1 MISLGL
7 GGPGAVAEVKP
18 TSQRQRQREM
28 LELLEERWQQA
39 CNELNQGRQS
49 IGLAEAIRTGLL
61 NNPILTEQYASVQAS
76 QWQARAIRREWSPT
90 LTGNNP
96 NPEAIAIR
104 QDRLSTDS
112 RTDINTQQST
122 SEKLTNSFY
131 SSPRLQLNW
140 TFLDPTRTPRLKS
153 SLANERSRQLL
164 FDISARNLILEIQ
177 GSYYRLQEAR
187 ELREDYN
194 RIYELTRKQVVRAI
208 QLRKAG
214 AGTQGDVDQL
224 RAQLFQ
230 QLVQLIQ
237 IYEQEV
243 IAANQLA
250 YTLSLE
256 PGQLLLP
263 SEKLRPSG
271 TWELAL
277 QTTIEEALALREEIK
292 SSLARAE
299 QYGWSAKAR
308 LNSYLPSVSILGQSQ
323 LNTNNQLDQTV
334 GSTGWSE
341 TITRGVRNDLGL
353 TFKWLMFD
361 GGVTVAESQ
370 ALREQA
376 NSAKAQA
383 ANDRLEVTLQVQN
396 SYATYNS
403 SNMVIDTSQEQLREA
418 RKSVEYTASVYNG
431 STIAATVF
439 IQNIQSYLNASQAY
453 KSSVRRFNTALAAL
467 YRYSARW
474 PEGSTADLNQRL
486 IKLSGS

>member
-1 MISLGL
+1 
-7 GGPGAVAEVKP
+7 
-18 TSQRQRQREM
+18 
-28 LELLEERWQQA
+28 
-39 CNELNQGRQS
+39 
-49 IGLAEAIRTGLL
+49 
-61 NNPILTEQYASVQAS
+61 
-76 QWQARAIRREWSPT
+76 
-90 LTGNNP
+90 
-96 NPEAIAIR
+96 
-104 QDRLSTDS
+104 
-112 RTDINTQQST
+112 
-122 SEKLTNSFY
+122 
-131 SSPRLQLNW
+131 LNW

-164 FDISARNLILEIQ
+164 FDISARNLALEIQ
-177 GSYYRLQEAR
+177 SSYYRLQEAR

-271 TWELAL
+271 TWSLAL
-277 QTTIEEALALREEIK
+277 QATIEEALALREEIK

-341 TITRGVRNDLGL
+341 TISRGVRNDLGL

-418 RKSVEYTASVYNG
+418 RKSVEYTARVYNG

-439 IQNIQSYLNASQAY
+439 IQSIQSYLNASQAY

-474 PEGSTADLNQRL
+474 PEGSTADLKQRL